1 MTRSVSRALRGNQ
14 LTLQDLSFHV
24 VIHRN
29 YDMERMIL
37 VQRNVRRSRRM
48 SESQALPAQNNQ
60 PIRNRRNSVSG
71 SINNNSSTAQQP
83 IVPLDAEFVDR
94 LNMIIE
100 GNKFFCRSRREKSEK
115 SENR

>member
-1 MTRSVSRALRGNQ
+1 MTRSVSRALCGNH
-14 LTLQDLSFHV
+14 LTLKDLSCHV
-24 VIHRN
+24 VIDRD
-29 YDMERMIL
+29 YDMEKMIL

-48 SESQALPAQNNQ
+48 SESQASRAQNNQ

-71 SINNNSSTAQQP
+71 SINNNSLAAQQP

-100 GNKFFCRSRREKSEK
+100 GNTFFCRSRREKSEK
-115 SENR
+115 SKNR

>member
-1 MTRSVSRALRGNQ
+1 M
-14 LTLQDLSFHV
+14 
-24 VIHRN
+24 VIDRD

-48 SESQALPAQNNQ
+48 SESQASRAQNNQ

-71 SINNNSSTAQQP
+71 SINNSLAAQQP

-100 GNKFFCRSRREKSEK
+100 GNTFFCRSRREKSEK
-115 SENR
+115 SKNR